1 MYLALVDKC
10 KKKREIKEG
19 KPQIV
24 YHRHQYQWFEIQ
36 CVEAYTLLE
45 TQEIIFIPTQ
55 IVDMILFY
63 SYIRR
68 MDILTEE
75 QEKLLSISIQ
85 PLTEIE
91 CIHSRHQTLCY
102 WLQICS
108 SRFDFSNP
116 NQNVCEAIQRKKQI
130 LSNIFDYLNVTDDI
144 WHNEQILQSIMKM
157 IKQNLFRSLPLTP
170 KMLLH

>member
-55 IVDMILFY
+55 
-63 SYIRR
+63 
-68 MDILTEE
+68 TEE